1 MLGALSAA
9 AKVVVIPV
17 PQSLQASRFKVTVN
31 GKPAAFLNAAANYYE
46 LSLDLKGKAK
56 GFVRIPTDGGYSF
69 TLRSRD
75 GGLLRIDD
83 TTIARNSAPWPQVCG
98 SVGNAVQAARGTI
111 GLSAGLHPI
120 RIEVTHTAGEDAFEL
135 LWEGPNIRLGKL
147 PVSSLSHRA
156 P

>member
-69 TLRSRD
+69 TLRSRE
-75 GGLLRIDD
+75 GGLERLFFMSHQSDAPRVCNACRPGM
-83 TTIARNSAPWPQVCG
+83 ARYF
-98 SVGNAVQAARGTI
+98 SVWRDPFTRNRWRAR
-111 GLSAGLHPI
+111 
-120 RIEVTHTAGEDAFEL
+120 
-135 LWEGPNIRLGKL
+135 
-147 PVSSLSHRA
+147 
-156 P
+156 